1 MTRAFIAVPLPESIR
16 ANLLE
21 LDRSQQGIRWSS
33 PDRWHITV
41 RFFEHADMGQLKQL
55 FFQMEAQETV
65 GRLGPRVSRLGGQI
79 LIVPV
84 GGLSVLAEQV
94 RAATAPQGSNDQLP
108 FVGHITLGRMK
119 EIGSAELEGTPIEG
133 VFGVD
138 QLLLVESRIDS
149 GGHAHTVVGSQPL
162 L

>member
-1 MTRAFIAVPLPESIR
+1 MARAFIAVPLPESIR

-33 PDRWHITV
+33 PERWHITI
-41 RFFEHADMGQLKQL
+41 RFFEDAAMGQLEQL
-55 FFQMEAQETV
+55 FFQIEAQEAV
-65 GRLGPRVSRLGGQI
+65 GSLGPRVSRLGEQI

-84 GGLSVLAEQV
+84 GGLSVLVDQV
-94 RAATAPQGSNDQLP
+94 RAATAPQRSNDQLP
-108 FVGHITLGRMK
+108 FVGHIPLGRMK
-119 EIGSAELEGTPIEG
+119 EAGSAELEGTAIEG
-133 VFGVD
+133 VFRVD
-138 QLLLVESRIDS
+138 QLLLVESRIES

>member
-1 MTRAFIAVPLPESIR
+1 MARAFIAVPLPESIR

-33 PDRWHITV
+33 PERWHITI
-41 RFFEHADMGQLKQL
+41 RFFEDAAMGQLEQL
-55 FFQMEAQETV
+55 FFQIEAQEAV
-65 GRLGPRVSRLGGQI
+65 GSLGPRVSRLGEQI

-84 GGLSVLAEQV
+84 GGLSVLADQV
-94 RAATAPQGSNDQLP
+94 RDATAPQGSNDQLP

-119 EIGSAELEGTPIEG
+119 EAGSAELEGTAIEG
-133 VFGVD
+133 VFRVD
-138 QLLLVESRIDS
+138 QLLLVESRIES

>member
-65 GRLGPRVSRLGGQI
+65 GRLGPRVSRLGRPRPHGRWF
-79 LIVPV
+79 
-84 GGLSVLAEQV
+84 S
-94 RAATAPQGSNDQLP
+94 ATVVAVSFRNQ
-108 FVGHITLGRMK
+108 
-119 EIGSAELEGTPIEG
+119 A
-133 VFGVD
+133 
-138 QLLLVESRIDS
+138 LLLTGCR
-149 GGHAHTVVGSQPL
+149 HAL
-162 L
+162 

>member
-1 MTRAFIAVPLPESIR
+1 
-16 ANLLE
+16 
-21 LDRSQQGIRWSS
+21 
-33 PDRWHITV
+33 
-41 RFFEHADMGQLKQL
+41 MGQLEQL
-55 FFQMEAQETV
+55 FFQIEAQEAV
-65 GRLGPRVSRLGGQI
+65 GSLGPRVSRLGEQI

-94 RAATAPQGSNDQLP
+94 RAATAPQGSSDQLP

-119 EIGSAELEGTPIEG
+119 ETGSAELEGTAIEG
-133 VFGVD
+133 AFRVD

-162 L
+162 LQ